1 MRKIV
6 LTSLIA
12 IHSIANA
19 GVNGLTFHSRANCG
33 GFNESI
39 SWNAKGS
46 HRMKTESYHFYPKSH
61 TQYHLVVDAMRVTWR
76 SAAYH
81 MYEGYE
87 KQGWHVVGH
96 HIMPVHNKPQI
107 VQFTEADDCIF
118 YDGWWAKG
126 QNYE

>member
-1 MRKIV
+1 MIKTLLV
-6 LTSLIA
+6 SLILIYSVA
-12 IHSIANA
+12 TA
-19 GVNGLTFHSRANCG
+19 GMNGLTFHSRANCG

-46 HRMKTESYHFYPKSH
+46 HRMETESYHFYPGSH
-61 TQYHLVVDAMRVTWR
+61 TQYHFIKDAMKMTWR

-96 HIMPVHNKPQI
+96 HIMPIKNKPVI
-107 VQFTEADDCIF
+107 VQFTIADDCRF
-118 YDGWWAKG
+118 YDGWWATK
-126 QNYE
+126 